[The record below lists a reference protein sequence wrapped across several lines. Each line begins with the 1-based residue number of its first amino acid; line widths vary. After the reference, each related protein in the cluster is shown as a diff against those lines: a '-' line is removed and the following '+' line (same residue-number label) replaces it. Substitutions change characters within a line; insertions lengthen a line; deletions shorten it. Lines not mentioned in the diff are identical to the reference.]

1 MPPDLQP
8 PAPWFRPAPQQTAS
22 LERKALAEI
31 GPGHEL
37 SGHGLT
43 AITACSGCDRVV
55 FHADHGTFAIIHLTW
70 AAHQEPDPRPATQR
84 LAGYIALET
93 LINDHS
99 H

>member
-8 PAPWFRPAPQQTAS
+8 PEPWFRPDPSQAAR
-22 LERKALAEI
+22 LEREAAAEI

-37 SGHGLT
+37 AGHTLT
-43 AITACSGCDRVV
+43 AITACSGCDRVIFQV
-55 FHADHGTFAIIHLTW
+55 DDGTFAIVHLTW
-70 AAHQEPDPRPATQR
+70 TTRHEPDPWPATQR
-84 LAGYIALET
+84 PGGYIALEL